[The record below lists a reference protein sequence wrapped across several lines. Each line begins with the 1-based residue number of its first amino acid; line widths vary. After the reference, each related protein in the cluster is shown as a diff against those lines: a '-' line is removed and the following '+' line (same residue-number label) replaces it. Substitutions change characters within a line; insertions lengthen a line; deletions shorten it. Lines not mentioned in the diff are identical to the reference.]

1 MLFKKLPLT
10 LLLVVALSF
19 SSCSVFT
26 KSSRQK
32 MEKKEA
38 IDSRKAA
45 SEVKKLEKA
54 HIKRQSPETKRMM
67 RKSNKASKKLLK
79 TKRR

>member
-1 MLFKKLPLT
+1 
-10 LLLVVALSF
+10 
-19 SSCSVFT
+19 
-26 KSSRQK
+26 